1 MVDQL
6 NQDPHTN
13 SMTDSGQGT
22 VSMEGGRTNITGD
35 EEVETRNEGPTVRA
49 SIDPGVGD
57 LVWDPQDQLFKFNNE
72 NLGMT
77 QTPVAASTLV
87 VAGIK
92 DEMLELEDMGPED
105 PPQVSLPRSPG
116 TQTSPVIPPRGSCLT
131 TQMCP

>member
-57 LVWDPQDQLFKFNNE
+57 LVWDPQDLLFEFNNE

-77 QTPVAASTLV
+77 QTPVAASTPV
-87 VAGIK
+87 VVGIK
-92 DEMLELEDMGPED
+92 DEMPELEDAGPND
-105 PPQVSLPRSPG
+105 PLQVSLPGAWVPK
-116 TQTSPVIPPRGSCLT
+116 PPW
-131 TQMCP
+131 